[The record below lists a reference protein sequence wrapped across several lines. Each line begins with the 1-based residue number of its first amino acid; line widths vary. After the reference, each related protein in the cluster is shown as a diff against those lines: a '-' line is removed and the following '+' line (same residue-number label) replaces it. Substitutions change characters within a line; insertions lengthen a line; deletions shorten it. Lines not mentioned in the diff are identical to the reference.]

1 MSAFGVYAP
10 VRLVGLVASVWEKRA
25 SLYFAVIVRLI
36 LGVLLILAAPVT
48 KFPVAFQ
55 ALGWLAIVAAII
67 IPFVGRERLTR
78 FIVWWMERPR
88 VVVRIWCLL
97 GVIFGGF
104 LLYGVL

>member
-10 VRLVGLVASVWEKRA
+10 VRLVGLVTSVWEKRA